1 MRIVY
6 EVEGE
11 LARKVGEE
19 AQRILKELGKEDV
32 TVFIV
37 REFKDYPE
45 YVAMHK
51 ADEEGSK
58 IYVRLV
64 DDFPLLRAALYH
76 EAAHSILH
84 GSPKYYRFSVSEC
97 LEFLSEYNRL
107 RALYLIAVAVK
118 DYEVARFLKEKGL
131 QETQRPLVA
140 LMSVASR
147 TEQEAWRL
155 SKGDEESR
163 ALLLA
168 AFMKTFFYVVPLG
181 GPAYLSS
188 YSFLGEHWNRLYNL
202 TLKLPEILGE
212 DTHENVEK
220 VSCLLRSI
228 L

>member
-1 MRIVY
+1 MRVVY

-11 LARKVGEE
+11 LARRIGEE
-19 AQRILKELGKEDV
+19 AERILKELGKEDV
-32 TVFIV
+32 TVFV
-37 REFKDYPE
+37 VKEFKDYPE

-58 IYVRLV
+58 IYVRLIE
-64 DDFPLLRAALYH
+64 DFSLLRAALYH

-84 GSPKYYRFSVSEC
+84 GDVKYYRFKVSKC
-97 LEFLSEYNRL
+97 LDFLSEYNRW
-107 RALYLIAVAVK
+107 RALYLVAVAVK
-118 DYEVARFLKEKGL
+118 DYEVARFLIEKGL

-155 SKGDEESR
+155 SRNDEESK

-168 AFMKTFFYVVPLG
+168 AFMKTFFYVIPLG

-202 TLKLPEILGE
+202 TLKLPEILGD

-228 L
+228 V